1 MIPPYTSCVRTPM
14 ERVVTHRIPTLTDIA
29 DEVCRLHG
37 GTVTEYPGLTA
48 NRSEQEFG
56 GVELNSENAKLTPRV
71 RLGRR
76 LRRLR
81 ERKGLS
87 LRQLSERAGGYS
99 HSYLGRVELGEQL
112 PSEAMANTL
121 DHFFDTD
128 GVLAELLELAHDT
141 LIPDYSRK
149 AVDKEPEARR
159 IQVFNSSVI
168 PGLLQTPGY
177 TRAAFRRSQL
187 GESEEQISE
196 RVAIRVKRQRI
207 LDRKEPPYYWGIMDE
222 SALKRPIGDPPCM
235 AAQMKHLLRLA
246 VRSHVTVQVLPF
258 DRGGHPMLGG
268 SLTLHTLPD
277 GATIA
282 VVESF
287 DSGEPVESP
296 RRVLELTQRFDT
308 VRSLALTDDESFDLI
323 RTYVKEYEV
332 EDDP

>member
-1 MIPPYTSCVRTPM
+1 
-14 ERVVTHRIPTLTDIA
+14 
-29 DEVCRLHG
+29 
-37 GTVTEYPGLTA
+37 
-48 NRSEQEFG
+48 
-56 GVELNSENAKLTPRV
+56 VELNSEGAKLTPRL

-81 ERKGLS
+81 ERKGLA
-87 LRQLSERAGGYS
+87 LRQLSERVGGYS

-112 PSEAMANTL
+112 PSEALVNTL
-121 DHFFDTD
+121 DEFFDTD

-149 AVDKEPEARR
+149 AVNKEPEAER

-168 PGLLQTPGY
+168 PGLLQIPEY

-187 GESEEQISE
+187 GGSEAQISE
-196 RVAIRVKRQRI
+196 RVAVRVKRQRV

-222 SALKRPIGDPPCM
+222 SALKRPIGGASCM
-235 AAQMKHLLRLA
+235 SAQIKHLLHLATRPRL
-246 VRSHVTVQVLPF
+246 TVQVLPF

-296 RRVLELTQRFDT
+296 RRVLELTQKFDMA
-308 VRSLALTDDESFDLI
+308 RSLALTDDESVDLI
-323 RTYVKEYEV
+323 RTYLKEYEV
-332 EDDP
+332 DDS